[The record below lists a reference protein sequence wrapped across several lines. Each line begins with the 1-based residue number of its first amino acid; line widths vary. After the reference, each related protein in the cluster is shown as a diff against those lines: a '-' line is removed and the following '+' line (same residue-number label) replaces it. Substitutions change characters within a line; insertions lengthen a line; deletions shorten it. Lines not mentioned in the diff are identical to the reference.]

1 MTKKTATKKTKKEA
15 PAKTADDKQ
24 DAQTMQSL
32 PMQVHAQY
40 VRDISFENPSAPM
53 SLKAGQNSPKMDISV
68 NMDARNL
75 EDDKAKALYE
85 VALKVTATATRDDKT
100 VFIAEVEYGTVVELG
115 QVPEDKH
122 HPLLLI
128 EVPRLMFPFVRQIMS
143 DLTQNGGYPPLL
155 LNPVD
160 FAQLYLQRFA
170 NKEATGKEDDKKEA
184 KSA

>member
-1 MTKKTATKKTKKEA
+1 MTDKKKTTKETSKKDE
-15 PAKTADDKQ
+15 KDSS
-24 DAQTMQSL
+24 QTMQSL
-32 PMQVHAQY
+32 PLQIHAQY
-40 VRDISFENPSAPM
+40 IRDVSFENPNAPA
-53 SLKAGQNSPKMDISV
+53 SLRGGQDAPEMDISF

-75 EDDKAKALYE
+75 EDDKAEALYE
-85 VALKVTATATRDDKT
+85 VALKVTANATRGDKT
-100 VFIAEVEYGTVVELG
+100 VFIAEIEYGAVVELS

-143 DLTQNGGYPPLL
+143 EMTQGGGYPPLN

-160 FAQLYLQRFA
+160 FAQIYMQRFA
-170 NKEATGKEDDKKEA
+170 KQEEK